1 MYTYIIHTCTYIYIH
16 ILTMCRMK
24 LTDEGVCTHFLAN
37 DCRIA
42 AEKYRN
48 WGYIGPSIPLCNFVH
63 GPSVDCAVLA
73 LVACSVYLFK
83 LCILPSPKPWAA
95 KQFLNSVVH
104 GPEKEDHALTP
115 ISRLR
120 KVLMHDASWN
130 VEPDSFFPHGF
141 HLSVADSVRPEL
153 WICCPLQHPVSM
165 CISTVRC

>member
-1 MYTYIIHTCTYIYIH
+1 M
-16 ILTMCRMK
+16 RS
-24 LTDEGVCTHFLAN
+24 HFLAN
-37 DCRIA
+37 DSSIA
-42 AEKYRN
+42 AQKHGHR
-48 WGYIGPSIPLCNFVH
+48 GGVGASPSLSNLVH
-63 GPSVDCAVLA
+63 LAPVDGAILA

-83 LCILPSPKPWAA
+83 LRILPAPKPWAA

>member
-1 MYTYIIHTCTYIYIH
+1 MF
-16 ILTMCRMK
+16 RMK

-37 DCRIA
+37 YCRIA

-83 LCILPSPKPWAA
+83 LCILPAPKPWAA
-95 KQFLNSVVH
+95 KQFLNCVVH

-115 ISRLR
+115 ISRLG
-120 KVLMHDASWN
+120 KVLLHDASWN
-130 VEPDSFFPHGF
+130 VEPDSFFPMVF
-141 HLSVADSVRPEL
+141 ILV
-153 WICCPLQHPVSM
+153 
-165 CISTVRC
+165 